1 MSRFSET
8 FIKSLESDFYIET
21 RETRTPTEDE
31 LRQLKEK
38 DDGIHRLQEELAQL
52 QERIRLKRREAD
64 AFVNQI
70 YGVKTVKVKKRK

>member
-1 MSRFSET
+1 MSRYSES
-8 FIKSLESDFYIET
+8 FMKSLESDFYIET

-38 DDGIHRLQEELAQL
+38 DDEIHRLQEELNQL

-64 AFVNQI
+64 AFMNQI
-70 YGVKTVKVKKRK
+70 CGIKTVKVPKRR